1 MDVTHPCRVKT
12 QPGMMIK
19 KKRKKGEKKQTSR
32 KKKWKKAEGR
42 ENDAGGA
49 QS

>member
-19 KKRKKGEKKQTSR
+19 KKKKKRRKKADIKEKEVEKSRGPGE
-32 KKKWKKAEGR
+32 
-42 ENDAGGA
+42 
-49 QS
+49 

>member
-19 KKRKKGEKKQTSR
+19 KKKKRRKKADIKEKEVEKSRGPGE
-32 KKKWKKAEGR
+32 
-42 ENDAGGA
+42 
-49 QS
+49 